1 MNINP
6 PCYLAQ
12 RPSWNL
18 DIFWTL
24 YKPLFLGVE
33 GMSRGCHASPI
44 FSLHLQPMQLLE
56 TPAPA
61 PTPRTGV
68 VPVIGDAVTMVIHRK
83 NTGKMCNLCLLLVQ
97 MTIHDI
103 FSRGLA
109 EVLLGLPYV
118 KAYWAGVR
126 NWCRFRTLP
135 CIYIAILDKGRVT
148 LSKHNDDATRYKI
161 RSIFIVKK
169 RQRTI

>member
-1 MNINP
+1 MP
-6 PCYLAQ
+6 
-12 RPSWNL
+12 R
-18 DIFWTL
+18 
-24 YKPLFLGVE
+24 
-33 GMSRGCHASPI
+33 
-44 FSLHLQPMQLLE
+44 FSHLL
-56 TPAPA
+56 PAP
-61 PTPRTGV
+61 PTHAAARNASASTNGTNAVNRSSPRDRDV
-68 VPVIGDAVTMVIHRK
+68 VTMVIHRK

-109 EVLLGLPYV
+109 EVLLGLSYV